1 MNNKKRNRKM
11 KHTKGKWKLDKS
23 GVATAIKSG
32 DVFVASIYNRDKR
45 IKGDGITEVWGND
58 AYDTSETDA
67 NASLIASAPE
77 MLRIIKDVV
86 IIEKKLGHDGS
97 SVFWRCEDFLSKIKK
112 TNKKGEIK

>member
-1 MNNKKRNRKM
+1 M
-11 KHTKGKWKLDKS
+11 KHTKGKWKLDRS

-32 DVFVASIYNRDKR
+32 DVFVASVYNQDRR
-45 IKGDGITEVWGND
+45 IEGKNILDAD

-67 NASLIASAPE
+67 NANLMVLAPE

-97 SVFWRCEDFLSKIKK
+97 SVFWRCENFLSKIKK
-112 TNKKGEIK
+112 TNKKGEMK